1 MSRLGRIWA
10 ALWRYAAHPDPVAAA
25 GNRLAIVIGW
35 NTPTYPLWLW
45 LTAGGA
51 AFPAGWL
58 TLCAAPVFLAIPAV
72 ARRHPR
78 WGRVLPSLVGSVNTA
93 FCTFLL
99 GQGSGTVLFAAPCA
113 VLAMLMC
120 REGELRARLA
130 LAGLALLVPLLPWGA
145 GLAALPPEA
154 LAAVQA
160 MNLFSVLCLS
170 GFLALLLAPLISA
183 AEPAQDRVA
192 EGQAQARRDAG
203 DEGAPGDV
211 GQRE

>member
-1 MSRLGRIWA
+1 MQRAWA

-45 LTAGGA
+45 LAAGSA

-58 TLCAAPVFLAIPAV
+58 TLCAAPVFLSIPAV

-78 WGRVLPSLVGSVNTA
+78 LGRAMPSLVGSVNTG
-93 FCTFLL
+93 FCTLLL
-99 GQGSGTVLFAAPCA
+99 GQGSGTALFAVPCA

-120 REGELRARLA
+120 RTGELPVRLA
-130 LAGLALLVPLLPWGA
+130 LAGFAILVPLLPWGP
-145 GLAALPPEA
+145 GLTGLLPDD

-160 MNLFSVLCLS
+160 MNLVSVLCLG
-170 GFLALLLAPLISA
+170 GFLALLLAPLLSA
-183 AEPAQDRVA
+183 AEPAQDRIA
-192 EGQAQARRDAG
+192 D
-203 DEGAPGDV
+203 D
-211 GQRE
+211 

>member
-1 MSRLGRIWA
+1 MRSAWA

-45 LTAGGA
+45 LAAGDA

-72 ARRHPR
+72 ARRNPR
-78 WGRVLPSLVGSVNTA
+78 LGRAMPSLVGSVNTGL
-93 FCTFLL
+93 CTFLL
-99 GQGSGTVLFAAPCA
+99 GQDSGTLLFAVPCA
-113 VLAMLMC
+113 VLAVLMC
-120 REGELRARLA
+120 RAGELPARLA
-130 LAGLALLVPLLPWGA
+130 LAGVAILVPLLPWGMGLA
-145 GLAALPPEA
+145 GLPPDA

-160 MNLFSVLCLS
+160 MNLFSVLCLG
-170 GFLALLLAPLISA
+170 GFLALLLAPMIST

-192 EGQAQARRDAG
+192 ENEAQGRRGAG
-203 DEGAPGDV
+203 DDGAPGHV
-211 GQRE
+211 GQRQ